1 MKLKRALI
9 ILLVKR
15 EMWSIKALKK
25 LGLVSVVDY
34 GGSELAILKLRVPSL
49 N

>member
-1 MKLKRALI
+1 MELKRAQI

-15 EMWSIKALKK
+15 EMWSIKALKR
-25 LGLVSVVDY
+25 LGLVRVVDY
-34 GGSELAILKLRVPSL
+34 GGSELAVLKFRVPSL